1 MHQVS
6 FAEAEYRNKRRK
18 TRREKFLEQ
27 MESLVPWQR
36 LESRVESFYP
46 KAGRGRQPYPLRVM
60 LRIHCMQLFYNL
72 SDPAMEDALYEIES
86 MRHFSGLTLTDRIPD
101 ETTILNF
108 RHLLEKHQLGRQMFD
123 EINSHLKD
131 RGMLLRE
138 GTIVDATIISAPS
151 STKNREKA
159 RDPEMRQTKKGNQWH
174 FGMKMHIGTDDVLGI
189 IHSVDT
195 TSANA
200 HDITAT
206 ERVLH
211 GEEKRVWGDA
221 GYTGVENRQELK
233 DREVEWHIA
242 MKPSKRKTLPGQD
255 AVRSVEKIKA
265 QVRAKVE
272 HPFRYIKRVFGYAK
286 VRYRGLAK
294 NTERLCLLAGFTNLL
309 IGKKYLPA

>member
-86 MRHFSGLTLTDRIPD
+86 MRHFSGLTLTGRIPD

>member
-36 LESRVESFYP
+36 LEAKIEPFYP
-46 KAGRGRQPYPLRVM
+46 KAGRGRQPYPLQVM

-72 SDPAMEDALYEIES
+72 SDPAMEDSLYEIES

-108 RHLLEKHQLGRQMFD
+108 RHLLEQHQLGRQLFE
-123 EINSHLKD
+123 EINSHLKNL
-131 RGMLLRE
+131 GMLLRE
-138 GTIVDATIISAPS
+138 GSIVDATIIAAPS

-159 RDPEMRQTKKGNQWH
+159 RDPEMHQTKKGNQWH
-174 FGMKMHIGTDDVLGI
+174 FGMKMHIGVDDVLGI

-211 GEEKRVWGDA
+211 GEEERVWGDS
-221 GYTGVENRQELK
+221 GYTGAENREELK
-233 DREVEWHIA
+233 DREVDWNIA
-242 MKPSKRKTLPGQD
+242 MKPSKQRTLPGQD
-255 AVRSVEKIKA
+255 AVRKVEKIKA
-265 QVRAKVE
+265 QIRAKVE
-272 HPFRYIKRVFGYAK
+272 HPFRYIKRVFGYGK

-309 IGKKYLPA
+309 IGRKYLPA

>member
-123 EINSHLKD
+123 EINNHLKD

-265 QVRAKVE
+265 QIRAKVE